1 MNTRLLFNVS
11 AAIEILT
18 GVTMLIVPALVI
30 GLLLGE
36 GLGPTGVAVTRILGV
51 GLLSLGIAGWNS
63 QEQAQGAALGPQTGL
78 LVYNIG
84 ATAIFVFL
92 GTTGAM
98 NGLLLW
104 PAAGLHL
111 VISLLMLGAIIRHRQ
126 E

>member
-18 GVTMLIVPALVI
+18 GVAMLIVPALLI

-51 GLLSLGIAGWNS
+51 GLLSLGIAGWDS
-63 QEQAQGAALGPQTGL
+63 QEQAQDAALGPQTGL

-92 GTTGAM
+92 GTAGAM
-98 NGLLLW
+98 NGVLLW
-104 PAAGLHL
+104 PAAALHL
-111 VISLLMLGAIIRHRQ
+111 VISLLMLGAIIRHPRK
-126 E
+126 

>member
-1 MNTRLLFNVS
+1 MNTRLLFNIS

-18 GVTMLIVPALVI
+18 GITMLIVPALLV

-51 GLLSLGIAGWNS
+51 GLFSLGIAGWNS
-63 QEQAQGAALGPQTGL
+63 QELAQGATLGPRTGL

-84 ATAIFVFL
+84 ATALFVYL
-92 GTTGAM
+92 GTIGAM

-111 VISLLMLGAIIRHRQ
+111 VISLLMLGAIIRHPQ

>member
-1 MNTRLLFNVS
+1 MSTRLLFNVS

-18 GVTMLIVPALVI
+18 GVTMLIVPALLV

-51 GLLSLGIAGWNS
+51 GLFSLGIAGWNS
-63 QEQAQGAALGPQTGL
+63 QEQAQGAALGPKTGL
-78 LVYNIG
+78 VVYNIA

-104 PAAGLHL
+104 PAADLHL
-111 VISLLMLGAIIRHRQ
+111 VISLLMLGAIIRHRH